1 VTQVSTKKDQTE
13 RTEEE
18 LFEESLRRHGQLAEE
33 GAPEPPDATHHVE
46 TDETGERTVRRDRYS
61 AI

>member
-1 VTQVSTKKDQTE
+1 MSTNSNKPE

-18 LFEESLRRHGQLAEE
+18 LFEESLRRHGQLAEQN
-33 GAPEPPDATHHVE
+33 GPEMPDATHHVE
-46 TDETGERTVRRDRYS
+46 TDDKGEPTVKRDRYS

>member
-1 VTQVSTKKDQTE
+1 VSTKSNKPE

-18 LFEESLRRHGQLAEE
+18 LFEESLRRHGQLAEKN
-33 GAPEPPDATHHVE
+33 GPKTPDATHHVE
-46 TDETGERTVRRDRYS
+46 TDDKGEPTLKRDRYS

>member
-1 VTQVSTKKDQTE
+1 VTQVSTKSNKPE

-18 LFEESLRRHGQLAEE
+18 LFEESLRRHGQLTEE
-33 GAPEPPDATHHVE
+33 NGPEPPDATHHVE
-46 TDETGERTVRRDRYS
+46 TDDKGEPTVRRDRFS